1 MTSPTESNQA
11 TLRPPS
17 DIGIAESFEY
27 CRTLTKAQAKNF
39 FYGMMLTPEPK
50 RSAMYAV
57 YAWMRA
63 VDDLADEQDETDADP
78 TAHADTKKVR
88 LEAFRSRTHR
98 EIAGDFVSARK
109 SSAGIEG
116 EAFDKMWPAVGQTF
130 RQYHVATGDLDAMID
145 GQLLDQT
152 CTRYETFDQ
161 LYDYCY
167 KVASVVGLVCIAV
180 WGYDGDEKARMLAEK
195 RGIALQLTNVLR
207 DLVEDA
213 HRDRVYLPSEDLNKF
228 GFDADS
234 FARWLRDPGIETAGD
249 FSGLMTM
256 QIDRA
261 KKYYSESATLE
272 SHLPRNCRPTCWA
285 MMRIYRRLLDK
296 IEANPNRVLTQ
307 RVRLSKTQKLSIAF
321 AAMIRKIRL

>member
-1 MTSPTESNQA
+1 MTSTTTNSPALLA
-11 TLRPPS
+11 TS
-17 DIGIAESFEY
+17 DDALAESFAY
-27 CRTLTKAQAKNF
+27 CRSLTKAQAKNF
-39 FYGMMLTPEPK
+39 YYGMMLTPEPK

-63 VDDLADEQDETDADP
+63 VDDLADDEGDATNKSD
-78 TAHADTKKVR
+78 R
-88 LEAFRSRTHR
+88 LETFRRQTN
-98 EIAGDFVSARK
+98 EEL
-109 SSAGIEG
+109 AGISTNGAG
-116 EAFDKMWPAVGQTF
+116 EAFDAMWPAVGETF
-130 RQYHVATGDLDAMID
+130 RRYEVAKQDLDAMID

-152 CTRYETFDQ
+152 ALRYETFDQ

-167 KVASVVGLVCIAV
+167 KVASVVGLVCISV
-180 WGYDGDEKARMLAEK
+180 WGYEGAEQTRLLAEK

-213 HRDRVYLPSEDLNKF
+213 HRDRVYLPEEDLRQF
-228 GFDADS
+228 GFDTES
-234 FARWLRDPGIETAGD
+234 FAAWLKDPGLETEGD
-249 FSGLMTM
+249 FDGLMRQ

-261 KKYYSESATLE
+261 RQFYADSSSLE

-296 IEANPNRVLTQ
+296 IARSPRRVLRQ

-321 AAMIRKIRL
+321 AAMLRRIPA

>member
-1 MTSPTESNQA
+1 MSSTVSNQA
-11 TLRPPS
+11 ALLPPS
-17 DIGIAESFEY
+17 DDGVAESFDY

-39 FYGMMLTPEPK
+39 YYGMMLTPEPK

-63 VDDLADEQDETDADP
+63 VDDLADEQGDSDA
-78 TAHADTKKVR
+78 KMER
-88 LEAFRSRTHR
+88 LEAFRSTTHC
-98 EIAGDFVSARK
+98 ELAGGSTHGDTPRLNN
-109 SSAGIEG
+109 ED
-116 EAFDKMWPAVGQTF
+116 FDKMWPAVGQTF
-130 RQYHVATGDLDAMID
+130 RQYHVAAKDLDAMID

-180 WGYDGDEKARMLAEK
+180 WGYDGDEKARLLAEK

-207 DLVEDA
+207 DPVEDA
-213 HRDRVYLPSEDLNKF
+213 HRNRVYLPAEDLNQF

-234 FARWLRDPGIETAGD
+234 FASWLRDPGIETDGD
-249 FSGLMTM
+249 FAGLMAM

-261 KKYYSESATLE
+261 KQYYSESASLE

-321 AAMIRKIRL
+321 AAMIRRIRL